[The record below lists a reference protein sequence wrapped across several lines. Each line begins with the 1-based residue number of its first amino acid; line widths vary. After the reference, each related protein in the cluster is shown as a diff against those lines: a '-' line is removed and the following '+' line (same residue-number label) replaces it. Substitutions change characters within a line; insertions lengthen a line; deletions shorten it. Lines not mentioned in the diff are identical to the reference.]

1 MYKTFFGFKEHPFN
15 LTPDPRYLYLS
26 RYHREAL
33 DHLLYGINQ
42 RKGFIA
48 ITGGVGTGKTTL
60 CRALLDHLDDT
71 TKSALIFSSF
81 VSDMEILRSIAHEF
95 GVTVDEETDSK
106 NALLDALNHF
116 LLRVFREGGNALL
129 LIDEAQNLSR
139 TVLEQ
144 IRMLSNL
151 ETEKDKLIQIVLV
164 GQSELRDVLSANSLR
179 QLDDRITVRYHLKP
193 LDQKDVQGYVEHRL
207 VVAGGKGDVTFS
219 DAAFK
224 RIFAYS
230 GGNPRRINAVCDRAL
245 LLAYTAEKRNVSGKM
260 TARAILDLRGGIEAD
275 GDRPPGSGPYS
286 WWKWLL
292 PVILCLMIIA
302 GIGFW
307 TYRDHFLGSGA
318 NVVSVKP
325 APKAL
330 APTPP
335 APKPSPELSQKPSP
349 EPIPEPSL
357 FLTKRQSIAGL
368 FDLAEG
374 TMSPIDADGSTQI
387 SLVSFPLAVEYYTLL
402 KKPFRIDVP
411 AHMQSGRSAYLLIDH
426 ITPEGAVARDV
437 NGNKRNL
444 TRDFI
449 LKHWGNQ
456 ISWVYPYSDNS
467 FFLKQGMRSQ
477 TVLTVQ
483 EILQDL
489 GYLVTPNGV
498 FDQQTFEEVKTFQN
512 EFGLKADGVV
522 GSRTLALL
530 YQMADKQHEL
540 HP

>member
-60 CRALLDHLDDT
+60 CRALLDHLDEN

-81 VSDMEILRSIAHEF
+81 VSDMEILKSIAHEF
-95 GVTVDEETDSK
+95 GIPLPPKTESK
-106 NALLDALNHF
+106 NALLDAINHF
-116 LLRVFREGGNALL
+116 LLGVFREGGNALL

-164 GQSELRDVLSANSLR
+164 GQSELKEVLSAHSLR

-207 VVAGGKGDVTFS
+207 VVAGGKGDVKFS

-224 RIFAYS
+224 RIYAYS

-245 LLAYTAEKRNVSGKM
+245 LLAYTAEKRTISGKM
-260 TARAILDLRGGIEAD
+260 AGQAILDLRGGIDAAEE
-275 GDRPPGSGPYS
+275 RPPGSRRWP
-286 WWKWLL
+286 WWKWALPLVLFFMIASGFTLWVFMDHFISSGTHMKTEALLL
-292 PVILCLMIIA
+292 P
-302 GIGFW
+302 
-307 TYRDHFLGSGA
+307 SGK
-318 NVVSVKP
+318 VQ
-325 APKAL
+325 
-330 APTPP
+330 
-335 APKPSPELSQKPSP
+335 PELA
-349 EPIPEPSL
+349 L
-357 FLTKRQSIAGL
+357 FLTNKESIAGL
-368 FDLAEG
+368 FDLTEAI
-374 TMSPIDADGSTQI
+374 MSSKDEKGSIQM
-387 SLVSFPLAVEYYTLL
+387 SLVSFPLRAEYYTLL
-402 KKPFRIDVP
+402 KKPFRIGVP
-411 AHMQSGRSAYLLIDH
+411 ERTDRGIPEYLLVDR
-426 ITPEGAVARDV
+426 ITTEGAVIMDA
-437 NGNKRNL
+437 GGKRQNV

-449 LKHWGNQ
+449 LKHWGGQ
-456 ISWVYPYSDNS
+456 ATWIYPYGDNG
-467 FFLKQGMRSQ
+467 FFLKQGMRSPA
-477 TVLTVQ
+477 VLTLQ
-483 EILQDL
+483 EILKDL
-489 GYLVTPNGV
+489 GYLVTLNGI
-498 FDQQTFEEVKTFQN
+498 FDQQTLEEVKRFQD
-512 EFGLKADGVV
+512 EFGLEADGVV
-522 GSRTLALL
+522 GFRTLTLL
-530 YQMADKQHEL
+530 YQMADKAHEL

>member
-60 CRALLDHLDDT
+60 CRALLDHLDDKT
-71 TKSALIFSSF
+71 QSALIFSSF
-81 VSDMEILRSIAHEF
+81 VSHMEILRSIAHEF
-95 GVTVDEETDSK
+95 RITVDEGTESR
-106 NALLDALNHF
+106 NALLDAINHF

-139 TVLEQ
+139 DVLEQ

-164 GQSELRDVLSANSLR
+164 GQSELKDVLSAHSLR

-207 VVAGGKGDVTFS
+207 VVAGGKGDVNFS

-224 RIFAYS
+224 RIYAYS

-245 LLAYTAEKRNVSGKM
+245 LLAYTDEKRTVSGKM
-260 TARAILDLRGGIEAD
+260 AARAILDLRGGIEAD
-275 GDRPPGSGPYS
+275 GDRLSRSGPYS
-286 WWKWLL
+286 WRKWL
-292 PVILCLMIIA
+292 PVVFLFLLMAA

-307 TYRDHFLGSGA
+307 TYRDHLL
-318 NVVSVKP
+318 KP
-325 APKAL
+325 APEP
-330 APTPP
+330 APTVP
-335 APKPSPELSQKPSP
+335 ASKPM
-349 EPIPEPSL
+349 PEPSL

-368 FDLAEG
+368 FDMAEG
-374 TMSPIDADGSTQI
+374 ATPPGSDGIQM
-387 SLVSFPLAVEYYTLL
+387 SLVSFPLAFEYHTLL

-411 AHMQSGRSAYLLIDH
+411 AGEGRPEYLLIDH
-426 ITPEGAVARDV
+426 ITPEGAVLRDV
-437 NGNKRNL
+437 NGDRRVVA
-444 TRDFI
+444 RDFI
-449 LKHWGNQ
+449 LKHWGRRV
-456 ISWVYPYSDNS
+456 SWIYPYTDSG
-467 FFLKQGMRSQ
+467 FFLKQGMRSPA
-477 TVLTVQ
+477 VLTLQ
-483 EILQDL
+483 EILRDL
-489 GYLVTPNGV
+489 GYLVNLSGV
-498 FDQQTFEEVKTFQN
+498 FDQKTFEEVKAFQN

>member
-81 VSDMEILRSIAHEF
+81 VSDMEILKSIAHEF
-95 GVTVDEETDSK
+95 GVTVPAEAESK
-106 NALLDALNHF
+106 NALLDAINHF
-116 LLRVFREGGNALL
+116 LLGVFREGGNALL

-164 GQSELRDVLSANSLR
+164 GQSELKEVLSAHSLR

-193 LDQKDVQGYVEHRL
+193 LDQKDARGYVEHRL
-207 VVAGGKGDVTFS
+207 VVAGGKGDVRFS
-219 DAAFK
+219 DGAFK
-224 RIFAYS
+224 RIYAYS

-245 LLAYTAEKRNVSGKM
+245 LLAYIAEKRTVSGKM
-260 TARAILDLRGGIEAD
+260 TARAILDLRGGIEAN
-275 GDRPPGSGPYS
+275 GNRPPGSGQGT
-286 WWKWLL
+286 WWKWVL
-292 PVILCLMIIA
+292 PVILFFMIAA
-302 GIGFW
+302 GVGVW
-307 TYRDHFLGSGA
+307 TFRDHLFRSNSDVGSEKHSIEPVA
-318 NVVSVKP
+318 
-325 APKAL
+325 
-330 APTPP
+330 
-335 APKPSPELSQKPSP
+335 QKPH
-349 EPIPEPSL
+349 PSL
-357 FLTKRQSIAGL
+357 FLTKMQSIAGL

-374 TMSPIDADGSTQI
+374 SLSPEDNHGGTQM
-387 SLVSFPLAVEYYTLL
+387 SLVSFPLSVEYYTML
-402 KKPFRIDVP
+402 KKPFRIDMPVGMDHGP
-411 AHMQSGRSAYLLIDH
+411 SAYLLIH
-426 ITPEGAVARDV
+426 HVTPDGAVALDAD
-437 NGNKRNL
+437 GNTRNL
-444 TRDFI
+444 TREFI
-449 LKHWGNQ
+449 LGHWGGQ
-456 ISWVYPYSDNS
+456 VSWVYPYVDNS
-467 FFLKQGMRSQ
+467 FFLKQGMQSPA
-477 TVLTVQ
+477 VLTLQ
-483 EILQDL
+483 KILQDL
-489 GYLVTPNGV
+489 GYLVTLNGV
-498 FDQQTFEEVKTFQN
+498 FNPQTCEEVKKFQD

>member
-95 GVTVDEETDSK
+95 GIRVDEEEKSK
-106 NALLDALNHF
+106 NALLDAINHF
-116 LLRVFREGGNALL
+116 LLSVFREGGNALL

-151 ETEKDKLIQIVLV
+151 ETEKEKLIQIVLV
-164 GQSELRDVLSANSLR
+164 GQSELRDVLSTHSLR

-224 RIFAYS
+224 RIYAYS

-260 TARAILDLRGGIEAD
+260 TARAILDLRGGAD
-275 GDRPPGSGPYS
+275 QNGGRPRGSGRYAG
-286 WWKWLL
+286 WKRLL
-292 PVILCLMIIA
+292 PMILFLMIA
-302 GIGFW
+302 VGIGFW
-307 TYRDHFLGSGA
+307 TYRDHLFWPGA
-318 NVVSVKP
+318 DEVFVKP
-325 APKAL
+325 APKPVA
-330 APTPP
+330 
-335 APKPSPELSQKPSP
+335 P
-349 EPIPEPSL
+349 EPSSKPIPKASL

-374 TMSPIDADGSTQI
+374 TLSAPNGDGSVQM

-402 KKPFRIDVP
+402 KKPFRIDMP
-411 AHMQSGRSAYLLIDH
+411 AQHGTSKYLLIDH
-426 ITPEGAVARDV
+426 ITPEGAVALDV
-437 NGNKRNL
+437 KGNTRNI

-449 LKHWGNQ
+449 LKHWGSQ
-456 ISWVYPYSDNS
+456 ISWVYPYSDNG
-467 FFLKQGMRSQ
+467 FFLKLGMRSPA
-477 TVLTVQ
+477 VLTLQ

-498 FDQQTFEEVKTFQN
+498 FDQQTFEEVKTFQD

-522 GSRTLALL
+522 GARTLTLL

>member
-1 MYKTFFGFKEHPFN
+1 MYKAFFGFKEHPFN

-71 TKSALIFSSF
+71 TQSALIFSSF
-81 VSDMEILRSIAHEF
+81 VSDMEILKSIAHEF
-95 GVTVDEETDSK
+95 GVTLPEETDSK
-106 NALLDALNHF
+106 NALLDAINHF

-164 GQSELRDVLSANSLR
+164 GQSELKEVLSAHSLR

-193 LDQKDVQGYVEHRL
+193 LDQKDAQGYVEHRL
-207 VVAGGKGDVTFS
+207 VVAGGKGDVHFS

-224 RIFAYS
+224 RIYNYS

-245 LLAYTAEKRNVSGKM
+245 LLAYTAEKRTVSGKM
-260 TARAILDLRGGIEAD
+260 TARAILDLRGGIDAD
-275 GDRPPGSGPYS
+275 GDRPPGSQRGQ
-286 WWKWLL
+286 WWKWVPAAVLFF
-292 PVILCLMIIA
+292 MIAA
-302 GIGFW
+302 GAGVW
-307 TYRDHFLGSGA
+307 TFRDHLFISHSA
-318 NVVSVKP
+318 IPHPSSPIPKP
-325 APKAL
+325 APPL
-330 APTPP
+330 
-335 APKPSPELSQKPSP
+335 L
-349 EPIPEPSL
+349 
-357 FLTKRQSIAGL
+357 LTKKQSIAGL
-368 FDLAEG
+368 FDLVDESI
-374 TMSPIDADGSTQI
+374 SPGNDHSAIQM
-387 SLVSFPLAVEYYTLL
+387 SLVSFPLPAEYYTML
-402 KKPFRIDVP
+402 KRPFRINTP
-411 AHMQSGRSAYLLIDH
+411 ANMQRGPSVYLLIRH
-426 ITPEGAVARDV
+426 VTSEGAVALDAD
-437 NGNKRNL
+437 GNTKKI

-449 LKHWGNQ
+449 LKHWGGQ
-456 ISWVYPYSDNS
+456 VSWVYPYPDNS
-467 FFLKQGMRSQ
+467 FFLGRGMQSPA
-477 TVLTVQ
+477 VLTLQ
-483 EILQDL
+483 EILRDL
-489 GYLVTPNGV
+489 GYLVTPNGF
-498 FDQQTFEEVKTFQN
+498 FDPQTDEEVKKFQN
-512 EFGLKADGVV
+512 EFGLEADGVV